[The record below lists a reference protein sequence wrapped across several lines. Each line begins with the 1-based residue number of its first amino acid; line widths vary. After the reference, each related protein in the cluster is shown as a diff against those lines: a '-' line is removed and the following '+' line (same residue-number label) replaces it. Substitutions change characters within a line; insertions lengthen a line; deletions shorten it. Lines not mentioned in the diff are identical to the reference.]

1 MDLIYEYREQLW
13 SGTLLTIRLALAS
26 LAISVTFGLLGAWAK
41 LSGHRLA
48 RRLANAYTTLVRG
61 VPDLVLLP

>member
-48 RRLANAYTTLVRG
+48 RRAMPIPPWCAACRIWC
-61 VPDLVLLP
+61 